1 MEETGGIMSW
11 CFPRGS
17 TWRGSKSAVRFNSS
31 TSDGAEGK
39 PSSSSPS
46 KPPTKRLG
54 SSKKSMAE
62 LGGLLEPLELHWI
75 QAGPNEP
82 HS

>member
-1 MEETGGIMSW
+1 MDVEETGGIMSW
-11 CFPRGS
+11 CFPGSRGS
-17 TWRGSKSAVRFNSS
+17 TWRGSKSALRFSSS

-62 LGGLLEPLELHWI
+62 LGG
-75 QAGPNEP
+75 
-82 HS
+82 